1 MAGGGGADLGEEV
14 GRGLQVP
21 AASRRQGLS
30 LEYPPHWLD
39 TPEGSSDCF
48 LVLGFLRMLPLG
60 KGVGLP
66 RGQVVPASAAETLA
80 VSCLLSPKLEP
91 TFRRL

>member
-1 MAGGGGADLGEEV
+1 M
-14 GRGLQVP
+14 P

-30 LEYPPHWLD
+30 LEYPPRPD
-39 TPEGSSDCF
+39 TPEVSSDCF
-48 LVLGFLRMLPLG
+48 PVLGFLQTLPLG

-66 RGQVVPASAAETLA
+66 RGRVVPASAAETLA

-91 TFRRL
+91 TFHRL